1 MDLKFN
7 FIFILCLL
15 FSIHKKLDNKQ
26 KKIINLA
33 FALDNK
39 YINYLHISLISL
51 FENSN
56 NNTIYNIYIQVGN
69 KFDDKNK
76 ELFYNLEKI
85 YFNCFIIFINM
96 YNEFST
102 AVKGDLDASTYY
114 RLKLPILLPKTNR
127 IIHIDGDTIILKD
140 LMEFFTLNFERKY
153 ILGRLDKIVD
163 ELDSLGVHT
172 DTYINCGVILIDLY
186 SLRKYNYVEKF
197 MDYVNN
203 HNNFKYLNHHDQ
215 TCINYICR
223 DKIGI
228 LRPKYHMWPFPDEEA
243 IIDLNNKL
251 RTKYNITELIQDF
264 YDPFIVHFPGSKK
277 QKKIEDN
284 IVFCKEFNTYLEKS
298 IEIKNNTLN
307 KFTL

>member
-1 MDLKFN
+1 
-7 FIFILCLL
+7 
-15 FSIHKKLDNKQ
+15 
-26 KKIINLA
+26 
-33 FALDNK
+33 
-39 YINYLHISLISL
+39 
-51 FENSN
+51 
-56 NNTIYNIYIQVGN
+56 
-69 KFDDKNK
+69 
-76 ELFYNLEKI
+76 
-85 YFNCFIIFINM
+85 
-96 YNEFST
+96 
-102 AVKGDLDASTYY
+102 
-114 RLKLPILLPKTNR
+114 
-127 IIHIDGDTIILKD
+127 
-140 LMEFFTLNFERKY
+140 
-153 ILGRLDKIVD
+153 
-163 ELDSLGVHT
+163 
-172 DTYINCGVILIDLY
+172 
-186 SLRKYNYVEKF
+186 

-243 IIDLNNKL
+243 VIDFNNKL
-251 RTKYNITELIQDF
+251 RTKYNITELLQDF